1 VSARITRSKD
11 ELARIVEI
19 LEAAVPPGREE
30 LIQRVVEILDSDDYD
45 TSEEMAFAMLEVAG
59 AVQQTNEQTA
69 YQVLKEAAAILTE
82 RHLFVVWSRR
92 YPEVG
97 WGPYYTEAQAKE
109 AWLGSIGP
117 ALGQEGG
124 GIIPIAPWDV
134 TPLVSGVE
142 LATDKCVCG
151 HARWRHTTEGRR
163 LYCGPS
169 AKRTKDPCNCSGG
182 FTDPNR
188 KG

>member
-1 VSARITRSKD
+1 MSARITRSKD
-11 ELARIVEI
+11 ELRRLTEI
-19 LEAAVPPGREE
+19 LESE
-30 LIQRVVEILDSDDYD
+30 DYD
-45 TSEEMAFAMLEVAG
+45 TDDQMAYAL
-59 AVQQTNEQTA
+59 
-69 YQVLKEAAAILTE
+69 LKEAAAILTE

-97 WGPYYTEAQAKE
+97 WGPYYTEGQAKE

-134 TPLVSGVE
+134 TPLVSGIE
-142 LATDKCVCG
+142 LPTDRCACG
-151 HARWRHTTEGRR
+151 HARWRHTTEGKR

-169 AKRTKDPCNCSGG
+169 AKRTKEPCHCGG
-182 FTDPNR
+182 FTNPER